1 MKKHV
6 EEMLNMLTLDEK
18 IALCSGADFWHT
30 KPVER
35 LEIPSVMM
43 CDGPHG
49 LRKQEGE
56 SDHMGIH
63 ESIKTVCYPSASAL
77 ASSFDEQVLDQLGE
91 ALGRECQAEDV
102 GMLLGPGLN
111 MKRSPLCGRNFEYFS
126 EDPYLAGKLAGA
138 YIRSLQKKGV
148 AACVKQF
155 AANNQETMRVSGSSN
170 LDERTLHEIYLP
182 AFEMAV
188 KEGKTRSVMCAYNAV
203 NGEFCSENKMLL
215 TDVLRKKWGFNGF
228 VVTDWG
234 AAKDVVKGI
243 KAGLNLVMPGGY
255 GTHEAAL
262 KAALESKAVTEAEVD
277 AIAADVLQFIFDY
290 QEQKQ
295 ENTCIDREELAKL
308 SEELAVQCAVL
319 LKNDRRDACD
329 EKILPLCAEKKAAFI
344 GAFAEKPRYQGS
356 GSSHI
361 NVTRVTSALE
371 AAKGYDITYAKGYHA
386 ETEAIDEK
394 LVQEAIKAAEQAD
407 AAVVFAGLPDS
418 FESEGFDR
426 EHDQLPENQNKLIE
440 KLSEVQKNLVVVLH
454 GGSAMHLPWLEKV
467 KAVLCMHLGG
477 QQVGAATVRLLYGQ
491 DNPSGK
497 LAETWAKKL
506 SDTPAYL
513 NFPGPDGIAD
523 YCERIYIGYRYYD
536 KKEMEVQFP
545 FGYGCSYTD
554 FTYSSLKVEKST
566 LTDQDTLRVTCT
578 VKNTGPVYG
587 KEVVQLYI
595 RDVQSSIDRPVRELK
610 GFVKTALHPGEE
622 KQIEFLLDKR
632 SFAYYEPKIHD
643 WYVESGD
650 FVIEI
655 GASSRDIRLQ
665 EMVHVESSAE
675 LPYHY
680 TLESNVG
687 SLQKTAKGRAIFGQL
702 MASMPQGQEK
712 ADSGFDVLGDGAE
725 KMQQIMLLEM
735 PLGILESFGGM
746 TKEQLMLM
754 IQDLNA

>member
-1 MKKHV
+1 MMKKV
-6 EEMLNMLTLDEK
+6 EEILSMLTLDEK

-30 KPVER
+30 EKVER
-35 LEIPSVMM
+35 LGIPTVMM

-77 ASSFDEQVLDQLGE
+77 ASGFDENVLEQLGD
-91 ALGRECQAEDV
+91 ALGRECQAENV

-111 MKRSPLCGRNFEYFS
+111 IKRSPLCGRNFEYFS

-138 YIRSLQKKGV
+138 YIRSLQKQGV
-148 AACVKQF
+148 AACVKHF
-155 AANNQETMRVSGSSN
+155 AANNQETMRMSGSSN
-170 LDERTLHEIYLP
+170 MDERTLHEIYLP

-188 KEGKTRSVMCAYNAV
+188 KEGKARSVMCAYNAI
-203 NGEFCSENKMLL
+203 NGEFCAENKMLL
-215 TDVLRKKWGFNGF
+215 TDVLRKKWGFDGF

-234 AAKDVVKGI
+234 AAKDAVKGI

-255 GTHEAAL
+255 GTHEIAL
-262 KAALESKAVTEAEVD
+262 KTALENGKVTEAEVD
-277 AIAADVLQFIFDY
+277 ATVADVLQFIFDY

-295 ENTCIDREELAKL
+295 ENIVVDREELAKL

-319 LKNDRRDACD
+319 LKNEQCDACD
-329 EKILPLCAEKKAAFI
+329 GKILPISSEKKVVFV

-361 NVTRVTSALE
+361 NVNKVTSALE
-371 AAKGYDITYAKGYHA
+371 AAKEYCVAYAKGYHA
-386 ETEAIDEK
+386 ETESVDEE
-394 LVQEAIKAAEQAD
+394 LVQEAVKTAEQAD
-407 AAVVFAGLPDS
+407 VAVVFAGLPDS

-426 EHDQLPENQNKLIE
+426 EHDKLPENENRLIE
-440 KLSEVQKNLVVVLH
+440 KLAEVQKNLVVVLH
-454 GGSAMHLPWLEKV
+454 GGSPMHLPWLEKV

-513 NFPGPDGIAD
+513 NFPGADGIAD
-523 YCERIYIGYRYYD
+523 YCERIYTGYRYYD
-536 KKEMEVQFP
+536 KKEMDVQFP

-554 FTYSSLKVEKST
+554 FTYSNLKMEKST
-566 LTDQDTLRVTCT
+566 LTDKDTVRVTCNI
-578 VKNTGPVYG
+578 KNTGFVYG
-587 KEVVQLYI
+587 KEVVQLYV
-595 RDVQSSIDRPVRELK
+595 RDVESSVDRPVRELK
-610 GFVKTALHPGEE
+610 GFVKVALNPGQE
-622 KQIEFLLDKR
+622 KQVEFLLDKR
-632 SFAYYEPKIHD
+632 CFAYYETKIHD

-655 GASSRDIRLQ
+655 GASSRDIRLNKIL
-665 EMVHVESSAE
+665 HVDSSAE

-687 SLQKTAKGRAIFGQL
+687 SLQKTAKGRAVLERL
-702 MASMPQGQEK
+702 MISMSREK
-712 ADSGFDVLGDGAE
+712 EETESTFDVLGEGAE
-725 KMQQIMLLEM
+725 KMQQRMLLEM

-746 TKEQLMLM
+746 TKEQL
-754 IQDLNA
+754 IKIVQDLNN

>member
-1 MKKHV
+1 MREKA
-6 EEMLNMLTLDEK
+6 EEMLRMLTLDEK

-30 KPVER
+30 EKVER
-35 LEIPSVMM
+35 LGIPAVMM

-77 ASSFDEQVLDQLGE
+77 ASGFDENVLEQLGA
-91 ALGRECQAEDV
+91 ALGKECQAEDV

-111 MKRSPLCGRNFEYFS
+111 IKRSPLCGRNFEYFS
-126 EDPYLAGKLAGA
+126 EEPYLAGKLAGA
-138 YIRSLQKKGV
+138 YIRGLQKQGV
-148 AACVKQF
+148 AACVKHF
-155 AANNQETMRVSGSSN
+155 AANNQETMRMNGSSN
-170 LDERTLHEIYLP
+170 IDERTLHEIYLP
-182 AFEMAV
+182 AFETAV
-188 KEGKTRSVMCAYNAV
+188 KEGKTRGLMCAYNAV
-203 NGEFCSENKMLL
+203 NGVFCAENKMLL
-215 TDVLRKKWGFNGF
+215 TDILRKKWGFDGL

-234 AAKDVVKGI
+234 AAKDAVKGVR
-243 KAGLNLVMPGGY
+243 AGVNLVMPGGY

-262 KAALESKAVTEAEVD
+262 KAALESGTVTETEID

-290 QEQKQ
+290 QEQKK
-295 ENTCIDREELAKL
+295 ENISVDRKELEKL
-308 SEELAVQCAVL
+308 SEELAVECAVL
-319 LKNDRRDACD
+319 LKNDLSDACG
-329 EKILPLCAEKKAAFI
+329 EKILPISSEKKVAFI

-361 NVTRVTSALE
+361 NVDRVTGALE
-371 AAKGYDITYAKGYHA
+371 AAKEYCVAYAKGYRA
-386 ETEAIDEK
+386 ETEAVEEE
-394 LVQEAIKAAEQAD
+394 LVQEAVKAAEQAD
-407 AAVVFAGLPDS
+407 VAVVFAGLPDS

-426 EHDQLPENQNKLIE
+426 EHDQLPENQNRLIE

-454 GGSAMHLPWLEKV
+454 GGSPMHLPWLEKV

-477 QQVGAATVRLLYGQ
+477 QQVGAAAVRLLYGQ

-513 NFPGPDGIAD
+513 NFPGADGIAD
-523 YCERIYIGYRYYD
+523 YCERIYTGYRYYD
-536 KKEMEVQFP
+536 KKEMDVQFP

-554 FTYSSLKVEKST
+554 FAYSNLKVEKAI
-566 LTDQDTLRVTCT
+566 LTDKDTVRVTCNI
-578 VKNTGPVYG
+578 KNTGSVYG
-587 KEVVQLYI
+587 KEDVQLYV
-595 RDVQSSIDRPVRELK
+595 RDVESSVDRPVRELK
-610 GFVKTALHPGEE
+610 GFVKAALKPDQE
-622 KQIEFLLDKR
+622 KQVEFLLDKR
-632 SFAYYEPKIHD
+632 SFAYYETKIHD

-655 GASSRDIRLQ
+655 GASSRDIRLN
-665 EMVHVESSAE
+665 EVVHVDSSAE

-687 SLQKTAKGRAIFGQL
+687 SLQKTAKGRAVL
-702 MASMPQGQEK
+702 EK
-712 ADSGFDVLGDGAE
+712 LLIPMSKGNEGAEGTFDVLGEGAR
-725 KMQQIMLLEM
+725 KLQQRMFLEM

-746 TKEQLMLM
+746 TKEQLQE
-754 IQDLNA
+754 IVKDLNE